1 MNKWKEIQGFE
12 GLYKISNEGK
22 IYSNKINAIMKTY
35 INNNGYECVQLTKN
49 KKRKHFL
56 VHRLVAKAF
65 IPNIDNKPQVNHIDG
80 NKANNR
86 VENLEWYTNS
96 ENQIHAYKN
105 GLNRSKKKQCTINGI
120 DYESI
125 TEAAN
130 QLGVSRATIQSWLK
144 CS

>member
-56 VHRLVAKAF
+56 VHRLVAGAF
-65 IPNIDNKPQVNHIDG
+65 CGGHQDNLVVNHIDG
-80 NKANNR
+80 NRLNNR
-86 VENLEWYTNS
+86 SSNLEWCTTK
-96 ENQIHAYKN
+96 ENILDMKLRGTMY
-105 GLNRSKKKQCTINGI
+105 G
-120 DYESI
+120 
-125 TEAAN
+125 
-130 QLGVSRATIQSWLK
+130 SWT
-144 CS
+144 